1 MQCYVCG
8 NFVDDNQPYC
18 PVCGTVLQPQ
28 EPIYYEGMPPL
39 EVQPPMPEPIPAPQ
53 PVRRKPHIALRIG
66 MQLLSFLLSTVLGIV
81 LIATVLL
88 ADMHTLTSSGGIKQI
103 INAVLL
109 PNKAPASLRPM
120 VAAGGTVIDPGQ
132 IQLPD
137 GAQDAILSGDSNALV
152 DILYDTMQEMLG
164 EETPITKEQLH
175 TFVENST
182 VTDFIADKAAGYAE
196 DILSGTENT
205 QITAEELVQL
215 VEENKTVIEETF
227 EIQITEEQMDEIKTN
242 VTTIVEENDI
252 NTTIR
257 TEINNAMDSA
267 VSGAAGAGVPL
278 AEIMQIVRML
288 SQDTVL
294 YMAIGACVLLLLL
307 LCGTNFYNIPGGL
320 TWAAVPCI
328 FVGGI
333 LAAPVAILQLTPSI
347 LGEFAS
353 FAPMINVLAV
363 NHYAAPIIGLVL
375 LIGSIIWRI
384 VRSCI
389 RNSQ

>member
-53 PVRRKPHIALRIG
+53 PIRRKPHIALRIG

-164 EETPITKEQLH
+164 EE
-175 TFVENST
+175 
-182 VTDFIADKAAGYAE
+182 
-196 DILSGTENT
+196 
-205 QITAEELVQL
+205 
-215 VEENKTVIEETF
+215 
-227 EIQITEEQMDEIKTN
+227 
-242 VTTIVEENDI
+242 
-252 NTTIR
+252 
-257 TEINNAMDSA
+257 
-267 VSGAAGAGVPL
+267 
-278 AEIMQIVRML
+278 
-288 SQDTVL
+288 
-294 YMAIGACVLLLLL
+294 
-307 LCGTNFYNIPGGL
+307 
-320 TWAAVPCI
+320 
-328 FVGGI
+328 
-333 LAAPVAILQLTPSI
+333 
-347 LGEFAS
+347 
-353 FAPMINVLAV
+353 
-363 NHYAAPIIGLVL
+363 IIIYL
-375 LIGSIIWRI
+375 
-384 VRSCI
+384 
-389 RNSQ
+389 